1 VNRCALGV
9 WPVRMFIS
17 LCKTRLLTI
26 APSAADLL
34 RGQGGAIV
42 VLGEAGSGKIALLA
56 GPVNGLLLA

>member
-1 VNRCALGV
+1 
-9 WPVRMFIS
+9 MFIS
-17 LCKTRLLTI
+17 LGKTRLLTI

-56 GPVNGLLLA
+56 GQ